1 MIKRFQVYGIIGT
14 ALFVAATLWPH
25 IYSRSIYEENLSESR
40 VTNVFGVSGFVK
52 KWEKLGNRIPKLIIP
67 VGSHVIV
74 PDGAP
79 LWRIILDA
87 PQYPRTSFPDGLLV
101 NIFISGPKNGCTN
114 VDCLHEID
122 VINHYIGMLPLTF
135 ASPVLKNLSA
145 YLANF
150 IVLMLVP
157 FIFYRK
163 KLLGWLAILPIS
175 APFIF
180 IIIFSFWSHWI
191 GFHLN
196 SWASFKV
203 HSFTPILFGIG
214 KVAQFSTHNRPAY
227 GFTLL
232 LIASLFFVMAYFSK
246 RKFLNYDKI

>member
-1 MIKRFQVYGIIGT
+1 MIQRFQIYGAIG
-14 ALFVAATLWPH
+14 AVLFIVATLWPH
-25 IYSRSIYEENLSESR
+25 VYSRSVYEENLSEGV

-52 KWEKLGNRIPKLIIP
+52 KWEKFGSRIPKLIIP
-67 VGSHVIV
+67 AGAHVIV

-101 NIFISGPKNGCTN
+101 NVFVSGPKNGCEN
-114 VDCLHEID
+114 VDCLHELD

-150 IVLMLVP
+150 VVLLLIP
-157 FIFYRK
+157 FILYKK
-163 KLLGWLAILPIS
+163 KLLGWFVVPPILAPLGL
-175 APFIF
+175 
-180 IIIFSFWSHWI
+180 IIMISFWGHWV

-196 SWASFKV
+196 SWAAFRV

-227 GFTLL
+227 GLTLL
-232 LIASLFFVMAYFSK
+232 LLASLFLIMAYLSK
-246 RKFLNYDKI
+246 RKFLGHDKK